1 MGPDKLKTML
11 IDPTIKIKVQ
21 PLLLSFTGLPQSGK
35 TKAVNDFMDNYVD
48 KIPPYLTPI
57 IKKNAQSETKG
68 GITQHNLLTV
78 CGDKGQYEAIEASE
92 ESIATF
98 GILSAFKHIIETKG
112 KVPILGHDAAA
123 NVDQCFSQADLNT
136 HFQRVYRFLNK
147 HKSIPKGSELT
158 DEGRLYAGLLQ
169 QSLPEGLGLVN
180 IWDLASTNTVH
191 HLLSALQGHL
201 YNSHM
206 WLFLDLDRDLKIL
219 DEPFDMELPAKD
231 GALLLKLR
239 PRLHY
244 LLRSCWSTIDNARER
259 KGVCT
264 MFATHQMTGPG
275 KARDNIRLLKDKVQV
290 VARQIG
296 VSALLD
302 DRIDS
307 INLKT
312 NNKRLNE
319 TFQRIIVDET
329 PFVEVPISWLF
340 LRSLFYRYDKM
351 FIGKGKLAELANE
364 CNIKAESLTEFCK
377 FFTSFGSIVDLS
389 LINPNKDNSEYV
401 IVKPIDFLK
410 LLDAFFN
417 RQDEIYQKYPSM
429 SYGLVPESA
438 GREKFGNDWL
448 GVLET
453 LVCLNLAIRVMP
465 GYIDETH
472 LAIDRD
478 KIHYYIP
485 LCCTGTLI
493 SDPDPD
499 SVHLITNI
507 NTPHFFRNVSFV
519 DKLVKSLP
527 EPRLIP
533 CQSMNQTI
541 IKDLSTNTTITISFH
556 VPAIKFHLDQPNDE
570 LCSRI
575 VQATHQIAEGSPVT
589 VKYKFVRFCAKSHIP
604 NVESLPSANY
614 HVLPEALCSQCQDEG
629 KVDELFQAWK
639 KAVKEV
645 HIIYN
650 YCVTILFTNS
660 IRLQKYLGL
669 LEVCIIL
676 FCIIYG

>member
-1 MGPDKLKTML
+1 MHDIGQPMGPVRLKTML
-11 IDPTIKIKVQ
+11 TDPTIKIKVQ
-21 PLLLSFTGLPQSGK
+21 PLLLSFIGLPHSGK
-35 TKAVNDFMDNYVD
+35 AKAVNDFMNNYVS

-57 IKKNAQSETKG
+57 TKKDARSEAKG
-68 GITQHNLLTV
+68 GITQHNLLAV
-78 CGDKGQYEAIEASE
+78 CDDKGQYKAMEAAE

-98 GILSAFKHIIETKG
+98 GILSAFKHIIEGEKR
-112 KVPILGHDAAA
+112 VPILSHDAAS
-123 NVDQCFSQADLNT
+123 VDQCFSQGDLNT
-136 HFQRVYRFLNK
+136 HFQKLYHKILNR

-169 QSLPEGLGLVN
+169 QSLPEGLGLIN

-244 LLRSCWSTIDNARER
+244 LLRSCWATSDNEGER
-259 KGVCT
+259 RGVCT
-264 MFATHQMTGPG
+264 MFATHTRTGPG
-275 KARDNIRLLKDKVQV
+275 EARDDIQLLKDKIRP
-290 VARQIG
+290 VARHIG
-296 VSALLD
+296 VSALLE
-302 DRIDS
+302 DRVDS
-307 INLKT
+307 INLRA
-312 NNKRLNE
+312 NYKRLNE
-319 TFQRIIVDET
+319 VFQRIIVDET
-329 PFVEVPISWLF
+329 PFVEVPIAWLF
-340 LRSLFYRYDKM
+340 LRSLFYHYDKM
-351 FIGKGKLAELANE
+351 FISKTKLTELADE

-389 LINPNKDNSEYV
+389 LINPNKYNSKYV
-401 IVKPIDFLK
+401 IVKPVDFLK

-429 SYGLVPESA
+429 SYGIVPEGA
-438 GREKFGNDWL
+438 GREKFGDDEWL

-465 GYIDETH
+465 GFIDDTD
-472 LAIDRD
+472 LAIDRND
-478 KIHYYIP
+478 VHYYIP
-485 LCCTGTLI
+485 LCCTGPLI

-507 NTPHFFRNVSFV
+507 NTPHFFKIVSFV
-519 DKLVKSLP
+519 GELVKSLRKP
-527 EPRLIP
+527 KLVP

-541 IKDLSTNTTITISFH
+541 IKDSSTNTTITISFH
-556 VPAIKFHLDQPNDE
+556 VPAIKFHLDRPNDE

-629 KVDELFQAWK
+629 KVDELFQAWN
-639 KAVKEV
+639 KAVNEV
-645 HIIYN
+645 HII
-650 YCVTILFTNS
+650 
-660 IRLQKYLGL
+660 
-669 LEVCIIL
+669 
-676 FCIIYG
+676 